1 MHGHVHQGAS
11 ADAINKVRVYNPGSL
26 QYGEYAEMNLIED
39 QTTYKWRVS
48 EFNKHY
54 LAWTY

>member
-11 ADAINKVRVYNPGSL
+11 ADTINKVRVYNPGSL

-54 LAWTY
+54 LA